1 MKFNIVLESIEE
13 GYLLSIPVLD
23 DSAVIVENEEDGIIK
38 ANKLIAEY
46 IDSLIE
52 LKQLKPDQALNGKSP
67 KIISRKVFYTV
78 SI

>member
-1 MKFNIVLESIEE
+1 MKFNIILESVEE

-23 DSAVIVENEEDGIIK
+23 DSAIIVENEEDGIIK

-67 KIISRKVFYTV
+67 KILARKVLYTV